1 MLTLS
6 IITINLNNS
15 SGLKKTL
22 ESVHSQTFRDFEH
35 IIIDGGSTDGSLDLL
50 KSKLKIPENTFSRII
65 KPFHDVENEDKGN
78 RENDC
83 QLYSLPQF
91 QYSFFWLSEPDY
103 GIYNAMNKGIVLAK
117 GEYCLFLNS
126 GDWLADDQ
134 VLSKIFEKEQNA
146 DIISGDMVFYDTK
159 ENQIKWWISPPDILT
174 AKTFFEGSLPHQAT
188 FIKRKLFDIYGFYN
202 ENLKIASDWLFFT
215 ETMLENHCTYQH
227 YNGLVSYFNMDGI
240 SCSTSSEN
248 LLRDEKAELL
258 QKKYPRFI
266 ADYNRLKQLEENEKS
281 WKNSKEYKVFR
292 FLKNTGVIK
301 IGVNIIKL
309 INFIKRK
316 FPVQK

>member
-1 MLTLS
+1 MKLS
-6 IITINLNNS
+6 IITVNLNNRA
-15 SGLKKTL
+15 GLEKTVQ
-22 ESVHSQTFRDFEH
+22 SVIEQSFEDFEF
-35 IIIDGGSTDGSLDLL
+35 IVVDGASVDGSIDIL
-50 KSKLKIPENTFSRII
+50 SIQ
-65 KPFHDVENEDKGN
+65 NEAID
-78 RENDC
+78 R
-83 QLYSLPQF
+83 
-91 QYSFFWLSEPDY
+91 WISEPDD
-103 GIYNAMNKGIVLAK
+103 GIYEAMNKGIRMSK

-126 GDWLADDQ
+126 GDWLADNQ

-146 DIISGDMVFYDTK
+146 DIISGNMVFFDTK
-159 ENQIKWWISPPDILT
+159 ENQIKWWITPPDILT

-215 ETMLENHCTYQH
+215 ETLLENHCTYQH

-266 ADYNRLKQLEENEKS
+266 SDYNRLKQLEENEKS
-281 WKNSKEYKVFR
+281 WKSSKEYRVFR
-292 FLKNTGVIK
+292 FLKNSGVVKTGIY
-301 IGVNIIKL
+301 IIKL
-309 INFIKRK
+309 INFTKRK